1 MVVVVGAAPCVQSA
15 RRVCGTFSFSY
26 SEVVSAMVSRRSSQ
40 RSSIAS
46 LPPAPSSMIVSSF
59 EIVTFLHVPAIG
71 VVAGGERW

>member
-1 MVVVVGAAPCVQSA
+1 MAMVVGAAPCRVQSA
-15 RRVCGTFSFSY
+15 RPIGGTFSFSY

-59 EIVTFLHVPAIG
+59 EIVTFLHVPED
-71 VVAGGERW
+71 GGWRWR